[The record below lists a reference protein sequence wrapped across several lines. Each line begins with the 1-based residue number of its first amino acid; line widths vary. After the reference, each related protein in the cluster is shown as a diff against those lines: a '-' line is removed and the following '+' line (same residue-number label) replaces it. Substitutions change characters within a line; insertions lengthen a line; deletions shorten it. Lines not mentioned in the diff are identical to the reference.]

1 MSDNKSSAA
10 RQTIIQ
16 PIQAPPA
23 PRPSQAAR
31 DAARTRTPAAAST
44 PATQNAQRQNEPDR
58 TLGVSPT

>member
-1 MSDNKSSAA
+1 MSDSKSSPA

-23 PRPSQAAR
+23 PRPNQAAR

-44 PATQNAQRQNEPDR
+44 PATRNAQRQNEAGR
-58 TLGVSPT
+58 SLGVSPT